1 VRKKSIDF
9 FGSTVSG
16 SLDSSA
22 FGGLA
27 RDRSPRP
34 VTREGSEGVVSEP
47 RPESDNAPSQQ
58 RVTGRVER
66 LRERLENSNFVL
78 LKIPVEIHNLGHGQR
93 LICMDSDRLPQE
105 LGLNEEAIGNLV
117 QGGLVRL
124 QPQKPRPKKRID
136 YEALQ
141 QTYRRMLAE
150 GGFAS
155 QTELA
160 RHLGVSRVWVSIVLR
175 GNRRNEID

>member
-1 VRKKSIDF
+1 
-9 FGSTVSG
+9 
-16 SLDSSA
+16 
-22 FGGLA
+22 
-27 RDRSPRP
+27 
-34 VTREGSEGVVSEP
+34 
-47 RPESDNAPSQQ
+47 
-58 RVTGRVER
+58 
-66 LRERLENSNFVL
+66 
-78 LKIPVEIHNLGHGQR
+78 
-93 LICMDSDRLPQE
+93 MDSDRLPQE

-160 RHLGVSRVWVSIVLR
+160 RHLGVSRLWVSRVLKGIKR
-175 GNRRNEID
+175 KPG